1 MPQDRKRK
9 QTKKEK
15 LTEVADRIGQY
26 TDKTLKDNFIRNL
39 VQGGEIC
46 AQNILDM
53 INDGATVEEVKSF
66 CENLLK
72 VDDKTWLGEK
82 EDIK

>member
-1 MPQDRKRK
+1 MPQDRQKK

-15 LTEVADRIGQY
+15 IEQLGKYVDT
-26 TDKTLKDNFIRNL
+26 TLKENFIKNL

-46 AQNILDM
+46 AQEILDM
-53 INDGATVEEVKSF
+53 INEGKTIEDVKSF
-66 CENLLK
+66 CESLLK
-72 VDDKTWLGEK
+72 VEDKVWIGNK

>member
-1 MPQDRKRK
+1 MPQDRKKR

-15 LTEVADRIGQY
+15 IEQLGKYVDT
-26 TDKTLKDNFIRNL
+26 TLKENFIKNL

-66 CENLLK
+66 CESLLK
-72 VDDKTWLGEK
+72 VENKTWLGEK

>member
-1 MPQDRKRK
+1 MPQDRKKR

-15 LTEVADRIGQY
+15 IEQIEQLGKYVDT
-26 TDKTLKDNFIRNL
+26 TLKENFIKNL

-66 CENLLK
+66 CESLLK
-72 VDDKTWLGEK
+72 VEVKTWLGEK